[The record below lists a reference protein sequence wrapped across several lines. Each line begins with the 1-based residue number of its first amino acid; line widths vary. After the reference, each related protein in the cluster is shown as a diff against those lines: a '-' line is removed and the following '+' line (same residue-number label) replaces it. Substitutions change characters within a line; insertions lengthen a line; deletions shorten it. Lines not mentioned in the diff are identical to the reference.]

1 MEDFSFIKSHAT
13 LCFPELGSEFYQRS
27 SFASIITTIFWIA
40 SILVLY
46 FAIFICLAIK
56 ISTERVYR
64 IKNFIDHVCLF

>member
-1 MEDFSFIKSHAT
+1 MEDFSFMKSHAT
-13 LCFPELGSEFYQRS
+13 LCFPEFYQRS

-46 FAIFICLAIK
+46 LAIFICLTIK

-64 IKNFIDHVCLF
+64 IKDFIDHVCLF